1 MYFMLFKWRG
11 IYFVNN
17 VFSFCADS
25 KSSETKTTWTFKQV
39 YTPVSESKQ
48 NLNEFIT
55 WFSFSFFFFF
65 IFLQVKWVSPL
76 KIELKKTKLPTS
88 ALRFY
93 SIMLASSTLKINKLI
108 HIQCDKQKQF
118 KGLFSSFFKFNF
130 HYIDD
135 INRILFFLAFKKP
148 NRNIYIA

>member
-17 VFSFCADS
+17 VFSFCADL
-25 KSSETKTTWTFKQV
+25 KSSETKTWTFKQV

-55 WFSFSFFFFF
+55 WFSFSLSFFFFF
-65 IFLQVKWVSPL
+65 VFLQVKWVTVL
-76 KIELKKTKLPTS
+76 KVEMKKTKLPTS

-93 SIMLASSTLKINKLI
+93 SVMLASSTLKINKPI
-108 HIQCDKQKQF
+108 QIQCNKQKQF
-118 KGLFSSFFKFNF
+118 KGLFSSFF
-130 HYIDD
+130 
-135 INRILFFLAFKKP
+135 FF
-148 NRNIYIA
+148 